1 MSDLAR
7 KSLCDLIKQYGPSLG
22 NDPKRCEGL
31 LKDYCGEEKRE
42 ILLIVNA
49 AKEGIPEG
57 LSGSQTNMPRELLI
71 RNLIDRLQNNV
82 GIEEKYAH
90 WAVESWALALGV
102 EFPEISLKSS
112 QPSTPTP
119 PEPPIA
125 PPEPPSTPTPRRGL
139 NWKLVVGL
147 GAVITLITVSINFLT
162 RRDTP
167 VSVPTKESFALKLK
181 GDYTQLNAYLKARD
195 LENADRETFKV
206 MLRVAGKKSESQG
219 SFDTDEWNNF
229 SCPDL
234 IEIDR
239 LWNSLSDKYGFKY
252 QSRVYAY
259 FHKESNNINNAF
271 KTYDFL
277 GWNNVNITNDV
288 NFKYTDTSNRQIVLS
303 DIISKYPISLPFALR
318 WKDNK
323 DYRFIRFFG
332 GCRLEQ

>member
-102 EFPEISLKSS
+102 EFPEISIKSS
-112 QPSTPTP
+112 ESSTPTP
-119 PEPPIA
+119 PALPIA
-125 PPEPPSTPTPRRGL
+125 PPESPIVPTPRRGL

-147 GAVITLITVSINFLT
+147 GAIITLLTVSINFLT
-162 RRDTP
+162 RKNIP
-167 VSVPTKESFALKLK
+167 VPGTENFDIKLK

-206 MLRVAGKKSESQG
+206 MLKVAGKKSESQG
-219 SFDTDEWNNF
+219 SFDNDEWATF

-239 LWNSLSDKYGFKY
+239 LWYSLSDTYGFKY
-252 QSRVYAY
+252 QSKVYTN
-259 FHKESNNINNAF
+259 FHKDPNNTNND
-271 KTYDFL
+271 TYTYAHL
-277 GWNNVNITNDV
+277 GWDNVGITKDE
-288 NFKYTDTSNRQIVLS
+288 NFKYIDVNGRPIVLS
-303 DIISKYPISLPFALR
+303 NIYISLPFALK
-318 WKDNK
+318 WKDKN
-323 DYRFIRFFG
+323 DYRFRRFIG
-332 GCRLEQ
+332 GCRLDQ